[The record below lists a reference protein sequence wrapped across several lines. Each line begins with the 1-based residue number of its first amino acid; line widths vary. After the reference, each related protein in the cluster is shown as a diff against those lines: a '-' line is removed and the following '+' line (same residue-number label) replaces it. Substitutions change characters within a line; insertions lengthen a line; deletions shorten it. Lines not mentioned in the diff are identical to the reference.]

1 MYIEINEH
9 VPHDDTLNGKN
20 LSCGDHQAYQKN
32 GKDNCPLRWRHTVP
46 AAFHIKIAV
55 AIDKR
60 KQPEQSIN
68 QYNI

>member
-9 VPHDDTLNGKN
+9 VPHDNTPNGKN
-20 LSCGDHQAYQKN
+20 LQCGEHQAYQKG

-55 AIDKR
+55 TFRQKKTTR
-60 KQPEQSIN
+60 TIN
-68 QYNI
+68 